1 MNNTS
6 TNTLSDPLF
15 SDPFT
20 AGTGP
25 QDPLGE
31 ILLSPLPHGQRPLA
45 AQGHAGEGHQQASG
59 RRQEYHVLPR
69 GRRYTTTHTHPA
81 TPTLPHTSLITTPFS
96 IKPQTNLSYTL

>member
-6 TNTLSDPLF
+6 TNTLSDPLS

-20 AGTGP
+20 TGTGP

-31 ILLSPLPHGQRPLA
+31 VLLTPLPHGQRPLA

-69 GRRYTTTHTHPA
+69 GRRYTTTHTH
-81 TPTLPHTSLITTPFS
+81 TLPHTPLIATPFS